1 VPDLKLTNSKSNG
14 SKNMKQQFNQMQR
27 SASVTKN
34 STRFRARLPLSHIKF
49 ENEVLARLL
58 RHSAIRSL

>member
-1 VPDLKLTNSKSNG
+1 
-14 SKNMKQQFNQMQR
+14 MKQQFNQMQR